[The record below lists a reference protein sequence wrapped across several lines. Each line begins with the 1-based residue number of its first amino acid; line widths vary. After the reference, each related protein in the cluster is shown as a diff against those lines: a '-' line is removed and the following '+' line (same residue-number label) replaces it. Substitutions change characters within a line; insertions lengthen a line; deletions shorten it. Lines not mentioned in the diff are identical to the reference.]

1 MQENLFIN
9 SEVTSM
15 FEALGYV
22 DDGENLLFP
31 LDPTS
36 LSEFMVIVS
45 GYETLLQAR
54 VNNKFAN
61 QNHMKNPELEAMKG
75 IKE

>member
-1 MQENLFIN
+1 MFIN
-9 SEVTSM
+9 SEVTSL

-31 LDPTS
+31 LEPTS

-54 VNNKFAN
+54 VNNRYAN
-61 QNHMKNPELEAMKG
+61 QNHKKNPELEALRG
-75 IKE
+75 I